1 MSEVKLGMK
10 ETNEALD
17 AVVLAVKAGKKVRD
31 IVKDGVDASDFP
43 KAIELITSEI
53 GNVPVYS
60 AGFKDVKLVAEEIK
74 DLDKPELIALIMKV
88 VGAVEEIE
96 KA

>member
-17 AVVLAVKAGKKVRD
+17 AVVLAAKAGKKVRD

-43 KAIELITSEI
+43 KAIEVITTEI
-53 GNVPVYS
+53 ANVPVYVEG
-60 AGFKDVKLVAEEIK
+60 AKDASKIKAELE
-74 DLDKPELIALIMKV
+74 DLDKAELIALIMKV
-88 VGAVEEIE
+88 VSAVEEIE

>member
-1 MSEVKLGMK
+1 MTEQKLGTK

-17 AVVLAVKAGKKVRD
+17 AVVLAIKAGKKVRD

-53 GNVPVYS
+53 QNVPVYT
-60 AGFKDVKLVAEEIK
+60 AGAKDANLIKAELQ
-74 DLDKPELIALIMKV
+74 DLDKSEIVALIMKV
-88 VGAVEEIE
+88 VESIEEVE